1 MHGLVERTTMTLRKW
16 MIPAALMAMAA
27 TGSIALAQAQPQTPQ
42 QQTPQQQMPM
52 MGPGTMGNM
61 GQGMMGPG
69 MMGNMPMGQGMMGP
83 GMMGYG
89 GMGQGMMGPGMMGN
103 MPMGMGMMGNQ
114 GMMGGCPMM
123 RSGMMGQGM
132 MGPGMMGM
140 GMQPGMGMGG
150 TMGMMGPGGM
160 MQPFADANLAY
171 TKAMLKI
178 TDSQEAAWTAYVT
191 ALKAHSQAM
200 LDLQQKMW
208 TQMGQTTPST
218 VDRMDWHAQLMEA
231 HLNALRALKPA
242 TEGLYKVLTPEQQ
255 QTANLMLP
263 GMCCMM

>member
-1 MHGLVERTTMTLRKW
+1 MTSRKW
-16 MIPAALMAMAA
+16 MFPAALLAMAT
-27 TGSIALAQAQPQTPQ
+27 TGSIALAQAP

-52 MGPGTMGNM
+52 MGPGMMGNM

-69 MMGNMPMGQGMMGP
+69 MMGNMPMGQGMMGQ
-83 GMMGYG
+83 G
-89 GMGQGMMGPGMMGN
+89 GMGMMGPGMMGGQG
-103 MPMGMGMMGNQ
+103 MGMGG
-114 GMMGGCPMM
+114 MGGCPMM

-132 MGPGMMGM
+132 MGQGMMGQGMM
-140 GMQPGMGMGG
+140 GMQPGMGMG
-150 TMGMMGPGGM
+150 GMMGPGGM

-178 TDSQEAAWTAYVT
+178 GDSQEAAWTAYVS

-208 TQMGQTTPST
+208 TQTGQTMPST
-218 VDRMDWHAQLMEA
+218 VERMDWHAQLMEA
-231 HLNALRALKPA
+231 HLNALKALKPA
-242 TEGLYKVLTPEQQ
+242 TEGLYKVLTTEQQ
-255 QTANLMLP
+255 QTANLLLP